1 MLDLL
6 QLLSWGESGWGDAL
20 LAGALVTILLALC
33 CVPFGFPLGLLVA
46 LGSQSRRAAARLVA
60 TVFSTVFRGLPELL
74 TLFLVYYGS
83 QIAAERLMRH
93 FGYEGGIVINAFAA
107 GVIAFSLVLAAFS
120 SEVWLSAFKAIPAGQ
135 AEAARALGLSRWTTL
150 WRVTFPQLMRVAL
163 PGLSNNWLTLLKDT
177 SLVSTISLADIMRQT
192 SQAVTATREPIL
204 FYGAACVLYLILS
217 AVSGLLFSRAEGFFS
232 RPLQKA

>member
-1 MLDLL
+1 MLDVL

-46 LGSQSRRAAARLVA
+46 LGARSQRSAARLSA
-60 TVFSTVFRGLPELL
+60 TLFSTVFRGLPELL

-93 FGYEGGIVINAFAA
+93 LGYTGGIAVNAFVA

-120 SEVWLSAFKAIPAGQ
+120 SEVWLGAFKAVPQGQ
-135 AEAARALGLSRWTTL
+135 SEAAQALGLSRWSAL

-163 PGLSNNWLTLLKDT
+163 PGLTNNWLTLLKDT

-192 SQAVTATREPIL
+192 SLAVTATREPVL

-217 AVSGLLFSRAEGFFS
+217 AVSGLLFSRAESRFS
-232 RPLQKA
+232 RHLQKS